1 VETAVVRAAKDVL
14 PVEETAEAF
23 NVTLPSEVESFVQ
36 ELVTSASKAKIEI
49 ESFFIIIFL

>member
-1 VETAVVRAAKDVL
+1 VDAAAVRAVKDVL

-36 ELVTSASKAKIEI
+36 ELMASTSKAKIEI
-49 ESFFIIIFL
+49 FFIFK